1 MVRDAARGAAPHHE
15 GVELALEPHP
25 EGELVLEPHPRV
37 SAIALIA
44 GGAAIG
50 SVSKDESPER
60 PAEPAFSRSLF

>member
-1 MVRDAARGAAPHHE
+1 
-15 GVELALEPHP
+15 
-25 EGELVLEPHPRV
+25 LVLEPHPSV